1 VCEQGNTIMKSIH
14 MKSIHIAGVLTV
26 SASMLALTAAF
37 PVSAQQQ
44 LPPNLEPL
52 PAYDLVLRPTF
63 PSGTEL
69 AFSTL
74 TWNSGLG
81 PLEVF
86 GGEVAGEELQNIY
99 QRIYRDDGMFDEV
112 LAGTFVF
119 HDEHGHIHVEDY
131 SEYILEKEDAPGQS
145 TRLGHKTSFC
155 LLDTDR
161 IDRRLPGAP
170 KRPVYNSCGELK
182 QGISVGWGD
191 AYTNNLPGQSID
203 VTGLESGYYL
213 LTIVTDPENRLIET
227 DETDNSSTI
236 RIYLDMEALTV
247 DGAPGGGDPPDPP
260 GDVTIESMTPATMFA
275 GEEINVTITGTGF
288 TEGMSVRLVNGS
300 GPAPSIRATFQDEN
314 TFTAT
319 IRAKTGGPPRTR
331 VWDLEVGPVTLEGA
345 LTVFP

>member
-69 AFSTL
+69 ALSTL

-227 DETDNSSTI
+227 DET
-236 RIYLDMEALTV
+236 
-247 DGAPGGGDPPDPP
+247 
-260 GDVTIESMTPATMFA
+260 PATMFA